1 MKIIK
6 TKQIQILSDGSLFFG
21 FKCLV
26 KPNQFIF
33 HEKDNKNFFMN
44 KKNTMDRT
52 KTEDFSNYKKKYLN

>member
-1 MKIIK
+1 MKVIK

-21 FKCLV
+21 FKYLV